1 MGASADGHTLLF
13 DVWVVA
19 NSTRALLDHALRP
32 SGLSAEEFAL
42 YSALRRDRGVTP
54 TELGALMALPS
65 TTVSS
70 IVARLERR
78 GHVRR
83 ARNPDDARSY
93 RIQLTPTGRATHSA
107 AAKLFAPVL
116 AGVKA
121 ALTLPVAEAQ
131 AMLAAINS
139 AVHIANADR

>member
-1 MGASADGHTLLF
+1 MGARADGRTLLF

-19 NSTRALLDHALRP
+19 NSTRALLDNALRP

-42 YSALRRDRGVTP
+42 YSALRRDGGVTP
-54 TELGALMALPS
+54 TELAALMAFPS

-93 RIQLTPTGRATHSA
+93 RIQLTPAGRATHSA
-107 AAKLFAPVL
+107 AAKLFAPVF

-121 ALTLPVAEAQ
+121 ALTLPIAEAL
-131 AMLAAINS
+131 AALAAINS
-139 AVHIANADR
+139 AVHVAKPHR

>member
-1 MGASADGHTLLF
+1 MGARADGRTLLF

-19 NSTRALLDHALRP
+19 NSTRALLDDALRP
-32 SGLSAEEFAL
+32 SGLNAEEVQL
-42 YSALRRDRGVTP
+42 YRALRRAGGLTS
-54 TELGALMALPS
+54 TERAALMAFPP

-93 RIQLTPTGRATHSA
+93 RIQLTPAGRATHSA

-121 ALTLPVAEAQ
+121 ALTLPIAEAL
-131 AMLAAINS
+131 AALAAINS
-139 AVHIANADR
+139 AVHVAKPHR